1 MLRARTMADFDA
13 CLMMDRD
20 PEVTQ
25 YISGPWRD
33 PIEHDAFLKSR
44 IETSFG
50 QGLGYWSI
58 FTKQQQFVG
67 WVMLIP
73 YDGVGPKTEIG
84 WRLNKAAWGRGF
96 ASEASR
102 LIAEHAFSISSI
114 DRIVA
119 DINPQNQ
126 PSIRVAE
133 KIGMKF
139 IADGEHGNEICKC
152 YAMTKSDLI
161 PALQ

>member
-1 MLRARTMADFDA
+1 MADFDA

-25 YISGPWRD
+25 YISGPW
-33 PIEHDAFLKSR
+33 HDQIMHEAFLKSR

-50 QGLGYWSI
+50 EGLGYWSI
-58 FTKQQQFVG
+58 FTKQQQIVG

-84 WRLNKAAWGRGF
+84 WRLKKAAWGRGI
-96 ASEASR
+96 ASEAAQ
-102 LIAEHAFSISSI
+102 LIAEHVFSISNI

-119 DINPQNQ
+119 DIDPQNL

-133 KIGMKF
+133 KIGMRF
-139 IADGEHGNEICKC
+139 IADGEHGNETCKC
-152 YAMTKSDLI
+152 YAMTKYDLN
-161 PALQ
+161 PVL